1 MNPNQPYVPP
11 PSNNPYDFI
20 LNPSPKPKKGFG
32 GLMRDKLIRTLVF
45 VLGGTFIFM
54 IVVAIAL
61 NSFGGGN
68 QVNTNDMVSLGQSQT
83 ELIRVA
89 RQGSSASRQGT
100 RALATTVEYTMKTQ
114 LQQTTALLAEND
126 RKLGDKELTLKQ
138 NANTDQQ
145 FKASKATS
153 TFDLVY
159 AQVMEK
165 QLQTYSRELQSTL
178 NKSSNSDE
186 RELLS
191 SYNQQV
197 QLLLTQ
203 IPFTQKD
210 ILDNQ

>member
-20 LNPSPKPKKGFG
+20 LNPSPKQKKGLG
-32 GLMRDKLIRTLVF
+32 GLFHDKLIRMLVF
-45 VLGGTFIFM
+45 IIGGTFIFM
-54 IVVAIAL
+54 IIAAIVL
-61 NSFGGGN
+61 NSFGT
-68 QVNTNDMVSLGQSQT
+68 QKINTDDLVSLAQSQT
-83 ELIRVA
+83 ELIRVS

-100 RALATTVEYTMKTQ
+100 RSLATTVEYTMKTQ
-114 LQQTTALLAEND
+114 LQQTTTLLSEHD

-138 NANTDQQ
+138 NAGTDQQ
-145 FKASKATS
+145 FSAAKANS

-165 QLQTYSRELQSTL
+165 HLQAYSRELQGVLAKAT
-178 NKSSNSDE
+178 NSDE
-186 RELLS
+186 RESLS

-210 ILDNQ
+210 IIDNQ